1 MLKTYANWKGDLS
14 NYLNWGDEV
23 DEAMMD
29 YVIGCLPP
37 RTMNGNMV
45 QMGEP
50 YSDKLIDGKYY
61 PTYLTFISNGLF
73 IPNRKWYYAGAAI
86 AGDKEVQRI
95 TLEFIQ

>member
-1 MLKTYANWKGDLS
+1 MLKTFANWQGDLS

-29 YVIGCLPP
+29 YIIGCIPP

-50 YSDKLIDGKYY
+50 YDDKQVNGKWI
-61 PTYLTFISNGLF
+61 PTYLTFISNGKF
-73 IPNRKWYYAGAAI
+73 TPERKWYFAGAAVANDPNI
-86 AGDKEVQRI
+86 QRI